1 MSAEAPRPDL
11 NALLD
16 AYASLGADHSANP
29 AEIRQAYKEAA
40 RKHHP
45 DRHPAGSPAQRE
57 ATERMTA
64 INAAYQLAKD
74 APLRH
79 HRVSTRSQPD
89 VPWSDAELDE
99 AIRRARN
106 DRFVANAMTGLTVLV
121 LLVAPWLV
129 IALAGGAGT
138 STIWSTLAFG
148 IFLAVAVS
156 RGGAARRLWTV
167 TYYGES
173 IFRAAG
179 RVAELFLTRH

>member
-1 MSAEAPRPDL
+1 VPTTPPRPDL

-16 AYASLGADHSANP
+16 AYAFLGVEHSANP
-29 AEIRQAYKEAA
+29 GEIRRAYKEAA
-40 RKHHP
+40 RTHHP
-45 DRHPAGSPAQRE
+45 DRHPPGAPAQRE

-99 AIRRARN
+99 AMRRAQT
-106 DRFVANAMTGLTVLV
+106 DRVVANVMTGLTVLV
-121 LLVAPWLV
+121 LCVAPWLV
-129 IALAGGAGT
+129 IGLAGGARM
-138 STIWSTLAFG
+138 STILTTALFSILLTVVIGRSSTRA
-148 IFLAVAVS
+148 
-156 RGGAARRLWTV
+156 RLWTV
-167 TYYGES
+167 IYHGES

-179 RVAELFLTRH
+179 RVAELLLSRH